1 MADGLVINDTSYAGE
16 VASNFITK
24 AITGNEIVQG
34 GHCYVKDGIKK
45 AYHIPRLSV
54 DNIIQDRKA
63 TPESQGSITVDGK
76 ALNPNDYMIYVEFN
90 PRDFE
95 DHWYAAQMNKNLIDA
110 RLPVTAESVIIQEVL
125 KAHDKFLGKAL
136 LQSDL
141 ANGTKPFAY
150 FDGFVTR
157 AKAANSGTI
166 IVPSPAALTTSNIGT
181 AFQSTLNLVPSGILY
196 DVRLKFFVSY
206 KTAQIW
212 EEAQRT
218 GAFKGVDNTQAG
230 LMRFA
235 GRQVVPLAGMPDNT
249 IFAAL
254 GSADMSSNLWV
265 GMNSKDDASVKLS
278 QLQANSE
285 LWFIK
290 MLCKVDAQIGYN
302 EETVLYSVV

>member
-1 MADGLVINDTSYAGE
+1 MSLQITDTSYAGE

-45 AYHIPRLSV
+45 EYHIPRLNV
-54 DNIIQDRKA
+54 DNIIQDRA
-63 TPESQGSITVDGK
+63 ETPTSQGSITVDGRK
-76 ALNPNDYMIYVEFN
+76 LVPQDYMIYVEFN

-95 DHWYAAQMNKNLIDA
+95 DHWYAAQMAPKLIDA
-110 RLPVTAESVIIQEVL
+110 RLPATAESVIIQEVL
-125 KAHDKFLGKAL
+125 KAHDRFLGKAL

-141 ANGTKPFAY
+141 TGNAAKPFGY

-166 IVPSPAALTTSNIGT
+166 IVPSPAALTTANIGG
-181 AFQSTLNLVPSGILY
+181 AFQSTLNLVPSGLLY
-196 DVRLKFFVSY
+196 DLSLKFFVSY

-218 GAFKGVDNTQAG
+218 GTYKGVDGTQAG

-249 IFAAL
+249 ILAAK
-254 GSADMSSNLWV
+254 GSANTESNLWV
-265 GMNSKDDASVKLS
+265 GMNSKDDATVKLS
-278 QLQANSE
+278 PLQANSE